1 MRVHVLGSAAGGGF
15 PQWNCN
21 CRNCSGLRRG
31 TIRATARTQS
41 SIAVSA
47 DGERWYIANAGPDI
61 RQQIERFAGLHPRR
75 GARDTPI
82 EAIVLTNAD
91 VDHVAGLLSL
101 RESQPVLIYATETVR
116 GWVCGSNAI
125 FRVLTVAPKQSR
137 WEKIELNYTE
147 FAEPRPLIGLDGKA
161 SGILFEAFAV
171 PGKPPTYLGLQA
183 GPDEATIGLRFID
196 ERSGRSVAYV
206 PGIKQIGSR
215 LEQIIRSCDC
225 ILFDGTCWSDDE
237 LIAQGAGAKTAL
249 AMGHLPIGGPNGSLK
264 NMARFAEQRRIY
276 IHINNTNP
284 ILDEDS
290 EQRREVEA
298 AGWEIAFDGMDFD
311 V

>member
-31 TIRATARTQS
+31 SIRAAARTQS

-47 DGERWYIANAGPDI
+47 DSERWYLANASPDI
-61 RQQIERFAGLHPRR
+61 RQQIESFAGLHPRR
-75 GARDTPI
+75 GARHTPI
-82 EAIVLTNAD
+82 EAIMLTNAD

-101 RESQPVLIYATETVR
+101 RESQPLLIYATETVR
-116 GWVCGSNAI
+116 GWVVGSNTI
-125 FRVLTVAPKQSR
+125 FRVLNVAPQQGR
-137 WEKIELNYTE
+137 WDKIGLNKT
-147 FAEPRPLIGLDGKA
+147 RPLIGLDGKS

-171 PGKPPTYLGLQA
+171 PGKPPAYLGLHA

-196 ERSGRSVAYV
+196 ERSGRSVVYV
-206 PGIKQIGSR
+206 PGIKQIDSH
-215 LEQIIRSCDC
+215 LEQILRSCDC

-237 LIAQGAGAKTAL
+237 LIAQGVGTKTAF
-249 AMGHLPIGGPNGSLK
+249 AMGHLQIGGAAGSLT
-264 NMARFAEQRRIY
+264 NMTKVAEQRRVY

-290 EQRREVEA
+290 SQRREVEA
-298 AGWEIAFDGMDFD
+298 AGWEIAFDGMDFE

>member
-21 CRNCSGLRRG
+21 CRNCAGLRRG
-31 TIRATARTQS
+31 SIRATARTQS

-47 DGERWYIANAGPDI
+47 DGERWYLANASPDI
-61 RQQIERFAGLHPRR
+61 RNQIESFAGLYPRH

-82 EAIVLTNAD
+82 QAIMLTNAD

-101 RESQPVLIYATETVR
+101 RESQPLLIYATETVR
-116 GWVCGSNAI
+116 GWVSGSNAI
-125 FRVLTVAPKQSR
+125 FRVLNVAPKQSR
-137 WEKIELNYTE
+137 WGKIELNETR
-147 FAEPRPLIGLDGKA
+147 ALIGLDGTA

-171 PGKPPTYLGLQA
+171 PGKPPAYLGLQA

-196 ERSGRSVAYV
+196 ERSGRAVAYV
-206 PGIKQIGSR
+206 PGIKQIDSR
-215 LEQIIRSCDC
+215 LEQILRVCDC

-237 LIAQGAGAKTAL
+237 LIAQGMGRKTAL
-249 AMGHLPIGGPNGSLK
+249 AMGHMPISGPMGSLNNVPK
-264 NMARFAEQRRIY
+264 VAAQRRIY
-276 IHINNTNP
+276 MHINNTNP

-290 EQRREVEA
+290 EPRREVEA
-298 AGWEIAFDGMDFD
+298 AGWEIAYDGMDFE

>member
-1 MRVHVLGSAAGGGF
+1 MRIHVLGSAAGGGF

-21 CRNCSGLRRG
+21 CQNCSGVRRG
-31 TIRATARTQS
+31 SIRALARTQS

-47 DGERWYIANAGPDI
+47 DGERWYLANASPDI
-61 RQQIERFAGLHPRR
+61 RSQIESFGGLHPRR

-82 EAIVLTNAD
+82 EAIILTNAD

-101 RESQPVLIYATETVR
+101 RESQPLLIYATETVR
-116 GWVCGSNAI
+116 GWVSGSNAI
-125 FRVLTVAPKQSR
+125 FRVLNVAPKQSR
-137 WEKIELNYTE
+137 WEKIELNET
-147 FAEPRPLIGLDGKA
+147 RPLIGLDGNA
-161 SGILFEAFAV
+161 SEILFEAFTV
-171 PGKPPTYLGLQA
+171 PGKPPAYLGLHA
-183 GPDEATIGLRFID
+183 GPDEATIGLRLID

-206 PGIKQIGSR
+206 PGIKQIDSR
-215 LEQIIRSCDC
+215 LEEVLRGCDC

-249 AMGHLPIGGPNGSLK
+249 AMGHFPIGGPTGSLK
-264 NMARFAEQRRIY
+264 NMAKVAQQRRIY

-298 AGWEIAFDGMDFD
+298 AGWEIAFDGMDFE

>member
-1 MRVHVLGSAAGGGF
+1 MRIHVLGSAAGGGF

-21 CRNCSGLRRG
+21 CRNCAGLRRG
-31 TIRATARTQS
+31 SIRATARTQS

-47 DGERWYIANAGPDI
+47 DGERWYLANASPDI
-61 RQQIERFAGLHPRR
+61 RQQIESFAQLHPGR

-82 EAIVLTNAD
+82 EAIMLTNAD

-101 RESQPVLIYATETVR
+101 RESQPLLIYATETVR
-116 GWVCGSNAI
+116 GWVIGSNAI
-125 FRVLTVAPKQSR
+125 FRVLSVAPKQSR
-137 WEKIELNYTE
+137 WEKIELNK
-147 FAEPRPLIGLDGKA
+147 ARPLIGLDGTA
-161 SGILFEAFAV
+161 AGILFEAFVV
-171 PGKPPTYLGLQA
+171 PGKPPTYLGLQH
-183 GPDEATIGLRFID
+183 GPDEGTIGLRFVD

-206 PGIKQIGSR
+206 PGIKQIDSR
-215 LEQIIRSCDC
+215 LAQILRSCDC

-237 LIAQGAGAKTAL
+237 LIAQGVGVKTAL
-249 AMGHLPIGGPNGSLK
+249 AMGHLPIGGPTGSLN
-264 NMARFAEQRRIY
+264 NMKVVGKRRIY

-290 EQRREVEA
+290 AQRREVEA
-298 AGWEIAFDGMDFD
+298 SGWEIAFDGMDFE

>member
-31 TIRATARTQS
+31 SIRATARTQS

-47 DGERWYIANAGPDI
+47 DGDRWYLANASPDI
-61 RQQIERFAGLHPRR
+61 RQQTESFAAMHPRR

-82 EAIVLTNAD
+82 EAIMLTNAD
-91 VDHVAGLLSL
+91 VDHVAGMLSL
-101 RESQPVLIYATETVR
+101 RESQPLLIYATETVR
-116 GWVCGSNAI
+116 GWVVGSNAI
-125 FRVLTVAPKQSR
+125 FRVLSVAPKQSR
-137 WEKIELNYTE
+137 WEKIQLNET
-147 FAEPRPLIGLDGKA
+147 RPLIGLDGKA

-171 PGKPPTYLGLQA
+171 PGKPPAYLGLQH

-196 ERSGRSVAYV
+196 ERNRRSVAYV
-206 PGIKQIGSR
+206 PGIKQIDSR
-215 LEQIIRSCDC
+215 LEQILRSCDC
-225 ILFDGTCWSDDE
+225 VLFDGTCWSDDE

-249 AMGHLPIGGPNGSLK
+249 AMGHMPIGGPGGSLNK
-264 NMARFAEQRRIY
+264 MAKAVGQRRIY

-290 EQRREVEA
+290 SQRREVEA
-298 AGWEIAFDGMDFD
+298 AGWEIAYDGMDFE

>member
-31 TIRATARTQS
+31 SIRATARTQS

-47 DGERWYIANAGPDI
+47 ERWYLANASPDI
-61 RQQIERFAGLHPRR
+61 RQQIESFAGLHPRR
-75 GARDTPI
+75 GARDTPM
-82 EAIVLTNAD
+82 EAIMLTNAD

-101 RESQPVLIYATETVR
+101 RESQPLLIYATETVR
-116 GWVCGSNAI
+116 GWVMGSNTI
-125 FRVLTVAPKQSR
+125 FRVLNVAPKQSR
-137 WEKIELNYTE
+137 WEKIELYET
-147 FAEPRPLIGLDGKA
+147 RPLIGLDGTA

-196 ERSGRSVAYV
+196 EGSGRSVAYV
-206 PGIKQIGSR
+206 PGVKQIDSR
-215 LEQIIRSCDC
+215 LAQILRDCDC

-237 LIAQGAGAKTAL
+237 LIAQGMGTKTAL
-249 AMGHLPIGGPNGSLK
+249 AMGHLPIGGSDGSLK
-264 NMARFAEQRRIY
+264 NMAKVDGQRRIY

-290 EQRREVEA
+290 AERGEVAA
-298 AGWEIAFDGMDFD
+298 AGWEIAFDGMDFE

>member
-21 CRNCSGLRRG
+21 CRNCAGLRRG
-31 TIRATARTQS
+31 SIRATARTQS

-47 DGERWYIANAGPDI
+47 DGERWYLANASPDI
-61 RQQIERFAGLHPRR
+61 RQQIESFAQLHPRR
-75 GARDTPI
+75 DARDTPI
-82 EAIVLTNAD
+82 EAIMLTNAD

-101 RESQPVLIYATETVR
+101 RESQPLLIYATETVR
-116 GWVCGSNAI
+116 GWVIGSNAI
-125 FRVLTVAPKQSR
+125 FRVLSVAPKQSR
-137 WEKIELNYTE
+137 WEKIELNK
-147 FAEPRPLIGLDGKA
+147 ARPLIGLNGKA
-161 SGILFEAFAV
+161 AGILFEAFAV
-171 PGKPPTYLGLQA
+171 PGKPPTYLGLQH
-183 GPDEATIGLRFID
+183 GPDEATIGLRFVD

-206 PGIKQIGSR
+206 PGIKQIDSR
-215 LEQIIRSCDC
+215 LAQILRGCDC

-237 LIAQGAGAKTAL
+237 LIAQGAGTKTAL
-249 AMGHLPIGGPNGSLK
+249 AMGHLPIGGPGGSLN
-264 NMARFAEQRRIY
+264 NMAKVQVETQRRIY

-290 EQRREVEA
+290 AQRREVEA
-298 AGWEIAFDGMDFD
+298 AGWEIAFDGMDFE

>member
-31 TIRATARTQS
+31 SIRATARTQS
-41 SIAVSA
+41 SIAVST
-47 DGERWYIANAGPDI
+47 DGERWYLANASPDI
-61 RQQIERFAGLHPRR
+61 RRQIESFVGLHPRR

-82 EAIVLTNAD
+82 EAILLTNAD

-101 RESQPVLIYATETVR
+101 RESQPVLFYATDTVR
-116 GWVCGSNAI
+116 GWVTGSNAI
-125 FRVLTVAPKQSR
+125 FRVLNVAPKQGR
-137 WEKIELNYTE
+137 WDRIELNR
-147 FAEPRPLIGLDGKA
+147 ARPLIGLDGTA

-171 PGKPPTYLGLQA
+171 PGKPPAYLGVQA

-196 ERSGRSVAYV
+196 EESRRSVAYV
-206 PGIKQIGSR
+206 PGIKQIDSR
-215 LEQIIRSCDC
+215 LEQILRSCDC

-237 LIAQGAGAKTAL
+237 LIAQGTGTKTAL
-249 AMGHLPIGGPNGSLK
+249 AMGHLPVGGPDGSLK
-264 NMARFAEQRRIY
+264 NMAKVDGQRRIY

-290 EQRREVEA
+290 QQRREVEA
-298 AGWEIAFDGMDFD
+298 AGWDIALDGMDFE

>member
-31 TIRATARTQS
+31 SLRANPRTQS

-47 DGERWYIANAGPDI
+47 DGERWYLANASPDI
-61 RQQIERFAGLHPRR
+61 RQQIESFAQLHPRR

-82 EAIVLTNAD
+82 QAIMLTNAD

-101 RESQPVLIYATETVR
+101 RESQPLLIYATETVR
-116 GWVCGSNAI
+116 GWVTGSNAI
-125 FRVLTVAPKQSR
+125 FRVLNVAPKQSR
-137 WEKIELNYTE
+137 WEKIELNKT
-147 FAEPRPLIGLDGKA
+147 RPLIGLDGTA
-161 SGILFEAFAV
+161 AGILFEAFAV

-196 ERSGRSVAYV
+196 ERTRRSVAYV
-206 PGIKQIGSR
+206 PGIKQIDSC
-215 LEQIIRSCDC
+215 LAQILRGCDC

-237 LIAQGAGAKTAL
+237 LIAQRAGSKTAL
-249 AMGHLPIGGPNGSLK
+249 AMGHLPIGDPTGSLK
-264 NMARFAEQRRIY
+264 NMAKVDGQHRIY

-298 AGWEIAFDGMDFD
+298 AGWEIAFDGMDFE

>member
-21 CRNCSGLRRG
+21 CRNCSGLRRSS
-31 TIRATARTQS
+31 IRATARTQS

-47 DGERWYIANAGPDI
+47 DGERWYLANASPDI
-61 RQQIERFAGLHPRR
+61 RRQIESFTRLHPRR

-82 EAIVLTNAD
+82 AAIMLTNAD

-101 RESQPVLIYATETVR
+101 RESQPLLIYATETVR
-116 GWVCGSNAI
+116 GWVMGSNAI
-125 FRVLTVAPKQSR
+125 FRVLNVAPKQSR
-137 WEKIELNYTE
+137 WEKIELSET
-147 FAEPRPLIGLDGKA
+147 RPLIGLDGKA
-161 SGILFEAFAV
+161 SGILFEAFVVA
-171 PGKPPTYLGLQA
+171 GKPPAYLGLKA

-206 PGIKQIGSR
+206 PGIKQIDSR
-215 LEQIIRSCDC
+215 LAQILRGCDC

-237 LIAQGAGAKTAL
+237 LIAQGTGTKTAL
-249 AMGHLPIGGPNGSLK
+249 AMGHLPVGGPDGSLK
-264 NMARFAEQRRIY
+264 NMAMVDGQRRIY

-290 EQRREVEA
+290 AERREVAA
-298 AGWEIAFDGMDFD
+298 AGWEIALDGMDFEI
-311 V
+311 

>member
-31 TIRATARTQS
+31 SIRARARTQS

-47 DGERWYIANAGPDI
+47 DGERWYLANTSPDI
-61 RQQIERFAGLHPRR
+61 RQQIESFAQLHPRR

-82 EAIVLTNAD
+82 QAIMLTNAD

-101 RESQPVLIYATETVR
+101 RESQPLLIYATETVR
-116 GWVCGSNAI
+116 GWVIGSNTI
-125 FRVLTVAPKQSR
+125 FRVLNVAPKQSR
-137 WEKIELNYTE
+137 WEKITLNET
-147 FAEPRPLIGLDGKA
+147 RPLIGLDGIA

-171 PGKPPTYLGLQA
+171 PGKPPAYIGLQA

-196 ERSGRSVAYV
+196 ERTRRSVAYV
-206 PGIKQIGSR
+206 PGIKQIDSR
-215 LEQIIRSCDC
+215 LAQILRSSDC

-237 LIAQGAGAKTAL
+237 LIAQGAGSKTAL
-249 AMGHLPIGGPNGSLK
+249 AMGHLPIGSPDGSLT
-264 NMARFAEQRRIY
+264 NMAKVARQRRIY

-290 EQRREVEA
+290 EQRRDVEA
-298 AGWEIAFDGMDFD
+298 AGWEIAFDGMDFE

>member
-1 MRVHVLGSAAGGGF
+1 MS
-15 PQWNCN
+15 
-21 CRNCSGLRRG
+21 
-31 TIRATARTQS
+31 T
-41 SIAVSA
+41 
-47 DGERWYIANAGPDI
+47 DGERWYLANASPDI
-61 RQQIERFAGLHPRR
+61 RRQIERFVGLHPRR

-82 EAIVLTNAD
+82 EAILLTNAD

-101 RESQPVLIYATETVR
+101 RESQPLLIYATETVR
-116 GWVCGSNAI
+116 GWVMGSNAI
-125 FRVLTVAPKQSR
+125 FRVLNVAPKQSR
-137 WEKIELNYTE
+137 WEKIELNK
-147 FAEPRPLIGLDGKA
+147 ARPLIGLDGTA

-171 PGKPPTYLGLQA
+171 PGKPPAYLGLQA

-196 ERSGRSVAYV
+196 EGSGRSVAYV
-206 PGIKQIGSR
+206 PGIKQIDSR
-215 LEQIIRSCDC
+215 LAQILRGCDC

-237 LIAQGAGAKTAL
+237 LIAQGTGTKTAL
-249 AMGHLPIGGPNGSLK
+249 AMGHLPVGGPDGSLK
-264 NMARFAEQRRIY
+264 NMAKVDGQRRIY

-298 AGWEIAFDGMDFD
+298 AGWEIALDGMDFE

>member
-31 TIRATARTQS
+31 SIRATARAQS

-47 DGERWYIANAGPDI
+47 DGERWYVANASPDI
-61 RQQIERFAGLHPRR
+61 RQQIESFAQLHPRR
-75 GARDTPI
+75 GWRDTPI
-82 EAIVLTNAD
+82 EAIILTNAD

-101 RESQPVLIYATETVR
+101 RESQPLLIYATETVR
-116 GWVCGSNAI
+116 GWVIGSNAI
-125 FRVLTVAPKQSR
+125 FCVLNVAPKQSR
-137 WEKIELNYTE
+137 GEKIQMNET
-147 FAEPRPLIGLDGKA
+147 RPLIGLDGKA

-171 PGKPPTYLGLQA
+171 PGKPPTYLGLQF

-196 ERSGRSVAYV
+196 EGSERSVAYV
-206 PGIKQIGSR
+206 PGIKQIDSR

-237 LIAQGAGAKTAL
+237 LIAQGAGTKTAL
-249 AMGHLPIGGPNGSLK
+249 AMGHLPIGGPTGSLN
-264 NMARFAEQRRIY
+264 NMEKVVSQRRVY

-290 EQRREVEA
+290 SQRREVEA
-298 AGWEIAFDGMDFD
+298 AGWEIAYDGMDFE

>member
-21 CRNCSGLRRG
+21 CRNCSGRRRG
-31 TIRATARTQS
+31 SIRAVARTQS

-47 DGERWYIANAGPDI
+47 DGERWYLANSSPDI
-61 RQQIERFAGLHPRR
+61 RSQIESFAGLHPRR

-82 EAIVLTNAD
+82 QAIILTNAD

-101 RESQPVLIYATETVR
+101 RESQPLLIYATETVR
-116 GWVCGSNAI
+116 GWVVGSNAI
-125 FRVLTVAPKQSR
+125 FRVLNVAPKQCR
-137 WEKIELNYTE
+137 WEKIELNQS
-147 FAEPRPLIGLDGKA
+147 RPLIGLDEKA
-161 SGILFEAFAV
+161 SAILFEAFAV
-171 PGKPPTYLGLQA
+171 PGKPPAYLGLHA

-196 ERSGRSVAYV
+196 ERTRRSVAYV
-206 PGIKQIGSR
+206 PGIKQIDSR
-215 LEQIIRSCDC
+215 LEQILRSCDC
-225 ILFDGTCWSDDE
+225 VLFDGTCWSDEE
-237 LIAQGAGAKTAL
+237 LIAQAAGAKTAL
-249 AMGHLPIGGPNGSLK
+249 AMGHLPIGGPDGSLK
-264 NMARFAEQRRIY
+264 NIARVANQRRIY

-298 AGWEIAFDGMDFD
+298 AGWEIAFDGMDFE

>member
-21 CRNCSGLRRG
+21 CRNCSGLRHG
-31 TIRATARTQS
+31 SIRTSARTQS

-47 DGERWYIANAGPDI
+47 DGERWYLANASPDI
-61 RQQIERFAGLHPRR
+61 RQQIESFAGLHPRR

-82 EAIVLTNAD
+82 QAILLTNAD

-101 RESQPVLIYATETVR
+101 RESQPLRIYATETVR
-116 GWVCGSNAI
+116 RWVIGSNAI
-125 FRVLTVAPKQSR
+125 LGVLNVAPKQSH
-137 WEKIELNYTE
+137 WDKIKTPET
-147 FAEPRPLIGLDGKA
+147 RPLIGLDGKA

-171 PGKPPTYLGLQA
+171 PGKPPAYLGLQA
-183 GPDEATIGLRFID
+183 APSEATVGLRFID
-196 ERSGRSVAYV
+196 ERSRRCVAYV
-206 PGIKQIGSR
+206 PGIKEINPRLDQI
-215 LEQIIRSCDC
+215 LQACDC

-237 LIAQGAGAKTAL
+237 LIAQGVGSKTAL
-249 AMGHLPIGGPNGSLK
+249 AMGHLPIGGPDGSLVK
-264 NMARFAEQRRIY
+264 MAKVAGQRRIY
-276 IHINNTNP
+276 VHINNTNP

-290 EQRREVEA
+290 QSRREVQR
-298 AGWEIAFDGMDFD
+298 AGWEIAFDGMDFE

>member
-31 TIRATARTQS
+31 SIRALARTQS

-47 DGERWYIANAGPDI
+47 DNERWYIANASPDI
-61 RQQIERFAGLHPRR
+61 RHQIESFGGLHPRR

-82 EAIVLTNAD
+82 QAILLTNAD

-101 RESQPVLIYATETVR
+101 RESQALRIYATQTVR
-116 GWVCGSNAI
+116 GWVIESNAI
-125 FRVLTVAPKQSR
+125 LRVLNVAPKQSR
-137 WEKIELNYTE
+137 WDKIEMQRT
-147 FAEPRPLIGLDGKA
+147 RPLIGVDGKA
-161 SGILFEAFAV
+161 SGIFFQAFAV
-171 PGKPPTYLGLQA
+171 PGKPPAYLGLQA
-183 GPDEATIGLRFID
+183 APDEATIGLRLI
-196 ERSGRSVAYV
+196 EQRSGRSVAYV
-206 PGIKQIGSR
+206 PGIKHIASDVAKILQA
-215 LEQIIRSCDC
+215 CDC

-237 LIAQGAGAKTAL
+237 LIAQGAGSKTAL
-249 AMGHLPIGGPNGSLK
+249 AMGHLPIGGRDGSLVE
-264 NMARFAEQRRIY
+264 MAKFAGQRRIY
-276 IHINNTNP
+276 VHLNNTNP

-290 EQRREVEA
+290 EAHREVQQ
-298 AGWEIAFDGMDFD
+298 AGWEIAFDGMDFE

>member
-31 TIRATARTQS
+31 SIRATARTQS

-47 DGERWYIANAGPDI
+47 DGERWYLANASPDI
-61 RQQIERFAGLHPRR
+61 RSQIESFSGLHPRR
-75 GARDTPI
+75 DARDTPI
-82 EAIVLTNAD
+82 QAIILTNAD
-91 VDHVAGLLSL
+91 VDHVVGLLSL
-101 RESQPVLIYATETVR
+101 RESQPLLMYATETVR
-116 GWVCGSNAI
+116 GWVSGSNAI
-125 FRVLTVAPKQSR
+125 FRVLNVAPKQSR
-137 WEKIELNYTE
+137 WKKIELNET
-147 FAEPRPLIGLDGKA
+147 RPLLGLDGKA

-171 PGKPPTYLGLQA
+171 PGKPPAYLGLHA

-196 ERSGRSVAYV
+196 ERSRRSVAYV
-206 PGIKQIGSR
+206 PGIKQIDSR
-215 LEQIIRSCDC
+215 LEQILRASDC

-237 LIAQGAGAKTAL
+237 LIAQGVGAKTAL
-249 AMGHLPIGGPNGSLK
+249 AMGHVPIGGPMGSFNNLPV
-264 NMARFAEQRRIY
+264 AEQRRIY

-290 EQRREVEA
+290 MERRKVEA
-298 AGWEIAFDGMDFD
+298 AGWEIAFDGMDFE